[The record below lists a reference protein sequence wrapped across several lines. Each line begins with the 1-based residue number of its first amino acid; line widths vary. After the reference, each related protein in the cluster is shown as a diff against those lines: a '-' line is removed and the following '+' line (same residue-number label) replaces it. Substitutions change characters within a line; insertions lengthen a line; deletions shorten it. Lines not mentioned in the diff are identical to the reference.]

1 MMNRGSAKKPHN
13 DGHSITE
20 RDLLL
25 YLKEVR
31 ALRLELTQLF
41 ADIHDCLQMT
51 NKAMDAARRA
61 EGLTFR
67 STGIVN

>member
-1 MMNRGSAKKPHN
+1 MNHGSAKKPRSN
-13 DGHSITE
+13 GHSITE

-31 ALRLELTQLF
+31 TLRLELTQLF
-41 ADIHDCLQMT
+41 ADINDCLQMT

-61 EGLTFR
+61 EGLTSR
-67 STGIVN
+67 CIGSVN